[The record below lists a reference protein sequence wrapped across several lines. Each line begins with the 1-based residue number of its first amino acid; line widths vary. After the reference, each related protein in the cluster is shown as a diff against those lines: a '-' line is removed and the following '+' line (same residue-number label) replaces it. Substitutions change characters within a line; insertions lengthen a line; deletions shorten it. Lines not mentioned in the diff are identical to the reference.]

1 MVQPPG
7 FIRPSY
13 PHHACKLH
21 KALHGLKQAP
31 RTWFSRLI
39 EKLLQLGFMGSKAD
53 SSLFIYKK
61 KSVTMYLFIYVDD
74 IIITASV
81 PTTITK
87 LLQLLSVDFA
97 IKDLGDFHYFL
108 GVEVLSV
115 KLGLLSQRRYILDLL
130 KKINMLEAKPI
141 TSLMAASS
149 VLSALTGD
157 PMKDTLYRSTVG
169 SLQYL

>member
-1 MVQPPG
+1 
-7 FIRPSY
+7 
-13 PHHACKLH
+13 
-21 KALHGLKQAP
+21 
-31 RTWFSRLI
+31 
-39 EKLLQLGFMGSKAD
+39 
-53 SSLFIYKK
+53 
-61 KSVTMYLFIYVDD
+61 MYLLIYVDD
-74 IIITASV
+74 IIITTSIPVA
-81 PTTITK
+81 ITE

-97 IKDLGDFHYFL
+97 IKDLGDLHYFL
-108 GVEVLSV
+108 KVEVLSV
-115 KLGLLSQRRYILDLL
+115 HSGLLISQRRYILDLL